1 MYQKQCIITQL
12 RPMWK
17 QTTLWHSTVS
27 ETSLFKESVSWTLM
41 KYQKQCIWEYILQ
54 YFTEC
59 LVPPGSYPVS
69 AVDFYGNMSQNIAPI
84 CHLTTPSSTTW
95 FWQTRAMTTTIFIA
109 PTTGVYAFH
118 FSVCVILSLEVTW
131 NGNAIGSIFA
141 EGSVY
146 RKGYH

>member
-1 MYQKQCIITQL
+1 MYYNTITSDVEANHSMTFYSFRNQPVQRISKLNSHDVSKTMYL
-12 RPMWK
+12 RI
-17 QTTLWHSTVS
+17 H
-27 ETSLFKESVSWTLM
+27 FAIFHWT
-41 KYQKQCIWEYILQ
+41 
-54 YFTEC
+54 FSS
-59 LVPPGSYPVS
+59 PGSYPVS